1 MTIHFF
7 RKIRAR
13 LLLSRA
19 KHGSLQGHPR
29 LALRLAR
36 WIPGYAYSENTFF
49 ASDSAPSDI
58 EEKRREGFQR
68 LGSVFRRRF
77 PKTIALSNDL
87 ETSIPDLAFVNAH
100 RVPFQY
106 QPYVQRHLG
115 MGSVV
120 EETDGPRVRDMDG
133 NWFYDLSGSYGVNLF
148 GSEFYRRCMDRAIE
162 RARNVGLVLGSYHPV
177 IADNVAR
184 LKRISG
190 LDAVSFHMSGTEAV
204 MQAVR
209 LAQYHTKRSHV
220 VRFSGAYHGWWD
232 GVQAGIGNPRPPRE
246 NYTLKEMHATTLRV
260 LRTRNDIACVLVNPI
275 QALNPNG
282 SPASDTA
289 LIASD

>member
-19 KHGSLQGHPR
+19 KHWSLQGHPK
-29 LALRLAR
+29 LALKLAR
-36 WIPGYAYSENTFF
+36 WVPGYAYSGNAFF
-49 ASDSAPSDI
+49 ASDFAPFDI
-58 EEKRREGFQR
+58 EQKRREGFQR
-68 LGSVFRRRF
+68 LSNLFRQRF

-115 MGSVV
+115 IGSVV

-148 GSEFYRRCMDRAIE
+148 GSEFYKGCIDRAVE
-162 RARNVGLVLGSYHPV
+162 RARNVGLVLGPYHPV

-190 LDAVSFHMSGTEAV
+190 FDAVSFHMSGRTSK
-204 MQAVR
+204 
-209 LAQYHTKRSHV
+209 LSKRSW
-220 VRFSGAYHGWWD
+220 S
-232 GVQAGIGNPRPPRE
+232 
-246 NYTLKEMHATTLRV
+246 K
-260 LRTRNDIACVLVNPI
+260 
-275 QALNPNG
+275 
-282 SPASDTA
+282 
-289 LIASD
+289 